1 VRNRFWVVL
10 LLVAFGAIVSA
21 TQRGEGPPPGEQFV
35 GTWSGSWE
43 GAGSSGGFELTL
55 EKSKEGAVTGK
66 VSVTGEPTYSATFK
80 SLAFDG
86 KKMTA
91 KYDFTPDPA
100 NEVALD
106 ATFDGDKATGAWSLL
121 DKASGSEVVSGS
133 WSVSKKQ
140 Q

>member
-1 VRNRFWVVL
+1 MRNRFWVVM

-21 TQRGEGPPPGEQFV
+21 TQRGEGPSPGEQFV

-66 VSVTGEPTYSATFK
+66 VAVTGEPTYSATFK

-91 KYDFTPDPA
+91 KYDFPPDPA

-106 ATFDGDKATGAWSLL
+106 ATFDGNKAAGGWSLL
-121 DKASGSEVVSGS
+121 DKSSGSEVVSGT

>member
-1 VRNRFWVVL
+1 MRNRFWVVL
-10 LLVAFGAIVSA
+10 VLIVFGAIVSA
-21 TQRGEGPPPGEQFV
+21 AQRGEGPPPGEQFV

-80 SLAFDG
+80 SVAFDG
-86 KKMTA
+86 KKMSA
-91 KYDFTPDPA
+91 KYDFPPDPA
-100 NEVALD
+100 AEVALD
-106 ATFDGDKATGAWSLL
+106 ATFDGNKAAGGWSLL
-121 DKASGSEVVSGS
+121 DKASGSEVVSGT

>member
-1 VRNRFWVVL
+1 MRNRLSVWLFVL
-10 LLVAFGAIVSA
+10 TFGAIA
-21 TQRGEGPPPGEQFV
+21 FAAQRGEGPPPGEQFV

-55 EKSKEGAVTGK
+55 EKSKEGALTGK

-91 KYDFTPDPA
+91 KYDFPPDSA
-100 NEVALD
+100 AEVALD
-106 ATFDGDKATGAWSLL
+106 ATFDGNKAAGGWSLL
-121 DKASGSEVVSGS
+121 EKASGTEVVSGT
-133 WSVSKKQ
+133 WSVSKK
-140 Q
+140 

>member
-1 VRNRFWVVL
+1 MRNRFWVVL

-43 GAGSSGGFELTL
+43 GAGSSGGFEMTL
-55 EKSKEGAVTGK
+55 EKSKEGTFTGK

-91 KYDFTPDPA
+91 KYDFTPDESA
-100 NEVALD
+100 EVAL
-106 ATFDGDKATGAWSLL
+106 TLSFDGTKATGAWSLHA
-121 DKASGSEVVSGS
+121 KADGSEVVSGTLNLTR
-133 WSVSKKQ
+133 K
-140 Q
+140 

>member
-1 VRNRFWVVL
+1 MRNRFWVVL
-10 LLVAFGAIVSA
+10 LLIAFGAIVSA

-80 SLAFDG
+80 SLAFDV

-91 KYDFTPDPA
+91 KYDVPPDPA

-106 ATFDGDKATGAWSLL
+106 ATFDGNKATGGWSLL
-121 DKASGSEVVSGS
+121 EKASGSEVVSGT
-133 WSVSKKQ
+133 WSVSKKEQ
-140 Q
+140 